1 MNVFQV
7 PPAGVSDLHV
17 EYEDV
22 CCALV
27 AWDAPYTL
35 SGVPITGYNIIV
47 NNTSTN
53 PDNGTLDTTLYL
65 SGPGNYTVEVI
76 PLIDTISG
84 DTAEIVVDIP
94 ESRQ

>member
-1 MNVFQV
+1 M
-7 PPAGVSDLHV
+7 

-35 SGVPITGYNIIV
+35 SGVPITGYNITV

-53 PDNGTLDTTLYL
+53 PDNGPLGTTLYL
-65 SGPGNYTVEVI
+65 TAPGSYMVKVT
-76 PLIDTISG
+76 PLIDTLSG
-84 DTAEIVVDIP
+84 DTAEILVDIP

>member
-1 MNVFQV
+1 M
-7 PPAGVSDLHV
+7 
-17 EYEDV
+17 EYEDL

-53 PDNGTLDTTLYL
+53 PDNGPLGTTLYL
-65 SGPGNYTVEVI
+65 TGPGSYMVKVT

-84 DTAEIVVDIP
+84 DTAEILVDIP